1 MCQLY
6 TIICYYLSYY
16 NNYFSYYFSYYFN
29 TDYYFSYYFS
39 YYGLLFLL
47 FVYYILLFQDK
58 PAQFTGASRHTSS
71 SNAEIND
78 SSANS
83 DPIIGY
89 YWVPIIAN
97 NSQ

>member
-47 FVYYILLFQDK
+47 FVSYILLFQGK
-58 PAQFTGASRHTSS
+58 AAQFTWASRHTSL

-78 SSANS
+78 
-83 DPIIGY
+83 
-89 YWVPIIAN
+89 
-97 NSQ
+97 